1 MFFALN
7 PNCFLPYGLLLCFDG
22 RMSHRNVD
30 LVKKTW
36 QKGFFRDESSGGT
49 IGLSGDRGN
58 GASFNL

>member
-7 PNCFLPYGLLLCFDG
+7 PNRFLLYGLLPCFDG
-22 RMSHRNVD
+22 KNESQECGFD
-30 LVKKTW
+30 EETW
-36 QKGFFRDESSGGT
+36 HKGFSRDESSGGT